1 MAEGREEMGLVGG
14 VGWRMSG
21 WLGWRKG
28 VGVNTENKQEGLNGR
43 NGGGLQS
50 PVPLRRRKGTH
61 GVSKHS

>member
-1 MAEGREEMGLVGG
+1 MGGSGRGEGG
-14 VGWRMSG
+14 
-21 WLGWRKG
+21 
-28 VGVNTENKQEGLNGR
+28 GVNTENKQEGLNGR